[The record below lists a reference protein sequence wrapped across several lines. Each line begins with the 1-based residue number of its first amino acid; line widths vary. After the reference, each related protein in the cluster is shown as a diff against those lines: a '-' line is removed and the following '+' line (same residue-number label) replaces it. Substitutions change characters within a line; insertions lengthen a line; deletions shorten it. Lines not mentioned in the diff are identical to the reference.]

1 MLPEKLK
8 IMDKVQLPE
17 SDVKITPITF
27 GAWAIGGWFW
37 GGAEE
42 NESVKAIEAAIANGM
57 TTIDTAP
64 VYGFGQ
70 SEEFVGK
77 AIKGKRSKVELLTKF
92 GLVWDRKSGHVH
104 YEKTFD
110 NQGNE
115 VSLYRLGSKE
125 SIIKECE
132 DSLRRLGTDYID
144 LYQQHWPDSST
155 PIEETMEALEILK
168 DQGKIRAGGVSNY
181 TMSEME
187 KAEKYFK
194 LSSNQV
200 PYSMV
205 NRGIEDE
212 VGPYCIANDK
222 AIIAYSP
229 LQRGVLTGKITAD
242 YKFAEG
248 DHRPTTPFFKEPNLS
263 RINAFLDKIKPIAE
277 AQKATMAQ
285 LVLNWTMNQ
294 PGITCVLA
302 GARNERQVLENL
314 KAAALKVS
322 DEELSFIRNEL
333 EQLVLGI

>member
-1 MLPEKLK
+1 
-8 IMDKVQLPE
+8 MDKVQLPE

-42 NESVKAIEAAIANGM
+42 NESIKAIEAAIANGM

-92 GLVWDRKSGHVH
+92 GLVWDRKSSHVH

-110 NQGNE
+110 NQGNQI
-115 VSLYRLGSKE
+115 SLYRLGSKE
-125 SIIKECE
+125 SVIKECE

-155 PIEETMEALEILK
+155 PVEETMEALEILK

-181 TMSEME
+181 SMSEME
-187 KAEKYFK
+187 KAENYFN

-205 NRGIEDE
+205 NRDIEDK
-212 VGPYCIANDK
+212 VVPFCISNDK

-263 RINAFLDKIKPIAE
+263 RINTFLDKIKPIAE
-277 AQKATMAQ
+277 SQQVTLAQ
-285 LVLNWTMNQ
+285 LVLKWTLLQ
-294 PGITCVLA
+294 SGITCVLA
-302 GARNERQVLENL
+302 GARNEKQVLENI
-314 KAAALKVS
+314 KAMDVLITES
-322 DEELSFIRNEL
+322 DQQQIAFHLNQLRL
-333 EQLVLGI
+333 EI

>member
-1 MLPEKLK
+1 
-8 IMDKVQLPE
+8 MDKVQLPA

-92 GLVWDRKSGHVH
+92 GLVWNRKSGHVH

-125 SIIKECE
+125 SVIKECE

-155 PIEETMEALEILK
+155 PVEETMEALEILK

-181 TMSEME
+181 SMSEME

-205 NRGIEDE
+205 NSGVEDE
-212 VGPYCIANDK
+212 VVPYCISNDK

-229 LQRGVLTGKITAD
+229 LQRGVLTGKITAG
-242 YKFAEG
+242 YKFAKG

-263 RINAFLDKIKPIAE
+263 RINAFLDNIKPIAE
-277 AQKATMAQ
+277 ANQATLAQ
-285 LVLNWTMNQ
+285 LVLKWTLLQ

-302 GARNERQVLENL
+302 GARNEKQVLENIKAMDVLITESDQQQIAFHLNQL
-314 KAAALKVS
+314 K
-322 DEELSFIRNEL
+322 L
-333 EQLVLGI
+333 EI

>member
-1 MLPEKLK
+1 MSPEKFK

-42 NESVKAIEAAIANGM
+42 NESVKAIKAAIANGM

-132 DSLRRLGTDYID
+132 DSLQRLGTDYID

-212 VGPYCIANDK
+212 VVPYCIANDK

-294 PGITCVLA
+294 PGITCVLT
-302 GARNERQVLENL
+302 GARNEKQVLENL
-314 KAAALKVS
+314 KATTLKVS

>member
-1 MLPEKLK
+1 
-8 IMDKVQLPE
+8 MDKVQLPE

-42 NESVKAIEAAIANGM
+42 NESVKAIEVAITNGM

-77 AIKGKRSKVELLTKF
+77 AITGKRSKVELLTKF
-92 GLVWDRKSGHVH
+92 GVVWDRKSGHVH

-110 NQGNE
+110 NQGNQ

-125 SIIKECE
+125 SVIKECE
-132 DSLRRLGTDYID
+132 ASLRRLGTDYID

-155 PIEETMEALEILK
+155 PVEETMEALEILK

-181 TMSEME
+181 SMSEME
-187 KAEKYFK
+187 KAEKYFN

-205 NRGIEDE
+205 NRDIEDK
-212 VGPYCIANDK
+212 VVPYCISNDK

-242 YKFAEG
+242 YKFAKG

-263 RINAFLDKIKPIAE
+263 RINTFLDKIKPIAE
-277 AQKATMAQ
+277 SQQVTLAQ
-285 LVLNWTMNQ
+285 LVLKWTLLQ
-294 PGITCVLA
+294 SGITCVLA
-302 GARNERQVLENL
+302 GARNEKQVLENI
-314 KAAALKVS
+314 KAMDVLITES
-322 DEELSFIRNEL
+322 DQQQIAFHLNLLRL
-333 EQLVLGI
+333 EI

>member
-1 MLPEKLK
+1 
-8 IMDKVQLPE
+8 MDKVQLPE

-42 NESVKAIEAAIANGM
+42 KESINAIEAAIANGM

-77 AIKGKRSKVELLTKF
+77 AIKGKRNKVELLTKF

-155 PIEETMEALEILK
+155 SVDETIEALEILK

-181 TMSEME
+181 SVNEME

-205 NRGIEDE
+205 NRGIEKE
-212 VGPYCIANDK
+212 LVPYCIATDK

-229 LQRGVLTGKITAD
+229 LQRGVLTGKITSD

-263 RINAFLDKIKPIAE
+263 RINAFLDKIIAIAE
-277 AQKATMAQ
+277 AKQATLAQ
-285 LVLNWTMNQ
+285 LVLKWTLQQ
-294 PGITCVLA
+294 PGISCVLA
-302 GARNERQVLENL
+302 GARNEKQVLENL
-314 KAAALKVS
+314 KAAELNIS
-322 DEELSFIRNEL
+322 DEEFAFIRKEL
-333 EQLVLGI
+333 EQLTLEI

>member
-1 MLPEKLK
+1 
-8 IMDKVQLPE
+8 MDKVQLPE
-17 SDVKITPITF
+17 SDVRITPITF

-110 NQGNE
+110 NKGNE

-125 SIIKECE
+125 SVIKECE

-155 PIEETMEALEILK
+155 PVEETMEALEILK

-181 TMSEME
+181 SMSEME

-205 NRGIEDE
+205 NRGIEDK
-212 VGPYCIANDK
+212 VVPYCISNDK

-242 YKFAEG
+242 YKFAKG

-263 RINAFLDKIKPIAE
+263 RINTFLDKIKPIAE
-277 AQKATMAQ
+277 SQQVTLAQ
-285 LVLNWTMNQ
+285 LVLKWTLLQ

-302 GARNERQVLENL
+302 GARNEKQVLENI
-314 KAAALKVS
+314 KAMNVLITES
-322 DEELSFIRNEL
+322 DQQQIAFHLNQLRL
-333 EQLVLGI
+333 EI

>member
-1 MLPEKLK
+1 MN
-8 IMDKVQLPE
+8 KVQLPG
-17 SDVKITPITF
+17 SDIKITPITF

-42 NESVKAIEAAIANGM
+42 NESIKAIEAAITNGM

-92 GLVWDRKSGHVH
+92 GLVWDRKSRHVH

-110 NQGNE
+110 NLGNE

-155 PIEETMEALEILK
+155 PVEETMEALEILK

-181 TMSEME
+181 SVNEME

-205 NRGIEDE
+205 NRGIEKE
-212 VGPYCIANDK
+212 LVPYCIATDK

-229 LQRGVLTGKITAD
+229 LQRGVLTGKITAG

-277 AQKATMAQ
+277 AKQATLAQ
-285 LVLNWTMNQ
+285 LVLKWTLQQ
-294 PGITCVLA
+294 PGISCVLA
-302 GARNERQVLENL
+302 GARNEKQVLENL
-314 KAAALKVS
+314 KAAELNIS
-322 DEELSFIRNEL
+322 DKEFAFIRKEL
-333 EQLVLGI
+333 EQLVLEI

>member
-1 MLPEKLK
+1 
-8 IMDKVQLPE
+8 MDKVQLPE

-42 NESVKAIEAAIANGM
+42 NESVKAIEVAITNGM

-92 GLVWDRKSGHVH
+92 GLVWDRKSSHVH

-110 NQGNE
+110 NQGNQ

-125 SIIKECE
+125 SVIKECE

-155 PIEETMEALEILK
+155 PVEETMEALEILK
-168 DQGKIRAGGVSNY
+168 DQGKIRTGGVSNY
-181 TMSEME
+181 SMSEME
-187 KAEKYFK
+187 KAENYFN

-205 NRGIEDE
+205 NRGIEDK
-212 VGPYCIANDK
+212 VVPYCISNDK

-242 YKFAEG
+242 YKFAKG

-263 RINAFLDKIKPIAE
+263 RINTFLDKIKPIAE
-277 AQKATMAQ
+277 SQQVTLAQ
-285 LVLNWTMNQ
+285 LVLKWTLLQ
-294 PGITCVLA
+294 SGITCVLA
-302 GARNERQVLENL
+302 GARNEKQVLENI
-314 KAAALKVS
+314 KAMDVLITES
-322 DEELSFIRNEL
+322 DQQQIAFHLNLLRL
-333 EQLVLGI
+333 EI